1 MYVSFISF
9 LWYYLPTLCLIL
21 WWRIQCGKIH
31 LHFNVILPNIST
43 IKALGPTERKG
54 FIISHNIQHQNIFGI
69 KIIQIWNFSNH
80 SSICILPLIK
90 NLQFFMV
97 SLPISYWVF
106 IQYTFVEYFYA
117 FSLHLCLVYG
127 LHSRKFLTAL
137 KISNDFNF
145 EKAIPN
151 IYHLFSRY
159 QHVAIAF
166 LNPRI
171 WHFLV
176 DVFFWGV

>member
-90 NLQFFMV
+90 FNLQFFMV
-97 SLPISYWVF
+97 SWPISNWVF
-106 IQYTFVEYFYA
+106 IQYTSVEYSYA
-117 FSLHLCLVYG
+117 FSLHLYLVYAYCNLG
-127 LHSRKFLTAL
+127 NFLIHL
-137 KISNDFNF
+137 ICSKKLYKYNYVY
-145 EKAIPN
+145 N
-151 IYHLFSRY
+151 IYF
-159 QHVAIAF
+159 
-166 LNPRI
+166 
-171 WHFLV
+171 
-176 DVFFWGV
+176 